1 MEATKKRKVQNGEQY
16 NHLFPKAKFN
26 EITIKRNA
34 SLIDTIVFIPK
45 VVHETQWQTKK
56 IAALLQGK
64 NVHETCSNIWHFV
77 YQHIAYNKDEDG
89 YEQIRS
95 PARAWH
101 DRFKGVDCDC
111 YSVFISTILN
121 NLHIKHSLRITK
133 YKTDSFQHIY
143 PIVPMPNGSH
153 ITIDCV
159 VNQFNYEEPYSEK
172 KDYQMNLQYL
182 NGVNDDDQFFAE
194 TQHTSTDDALF
205 GNWNDDDLSGDLG
218 KFRLHLKEKL
228 KKGLHFINRINPGAV
243 LLRNGVLAS
252 LKLNLFKVAQRMKW
266 AYLTPE
272 QAQQKGI
279 ILDKYYQLV
288 KVKDKLEKIFYGAG
302 GKPDN
307 FRHAMLK
314 GKGNK
319 HRDIAVFGLGNMDD
333 ATMLQLTPSTTVEE
347 LLGVEMYQSENVE
360 GLEDLQGFG
369 ALGEP
374 VTAAAAIAAASGIMA
389 SIAVV
394 IKGIGNIFHP
404 SATDTGTKD
413 FNENELEK
421 HEDVNA
427 ADVDAATQDA
437 IKVNAANIN
446 NDDNNNAA
454 AKNNTTIP
462 TDDGGNNQRL
472 MMTNITD
479 DKKKEAKPE
488 DEQGFWDK
496 NKKWIKP
503 VASIAGGVALFTIA
517 ILALKPKPMPST
529 KPINQPALSGTTTSR
544 KRNKKQH
551 QQKKAVALM

>member
-1 MEATKKRKVQNGEQY
+1 MEATTKRKVASGEQY
-16 NHLFPKAKFN
+16 THLFPKAKLD

-34 SLIDTIVFIPK
+34 NLTDTIVFIPK
-45 VVHETQWQTKK
+45 VVHETEWQTKK
-56 IAALLQGK
+56 IAALLKGK

-77 YQHIAYNKDEDG
+77 YRHIAYNKDEDG

-101 DRFKGVDCDC
+101 DRFQGVDCDC
-111 YSVFISTILN
+111 YSVFISTILS

-143 PIVPMPNGSH
+143 PIVPMPNGSY

-172 KDYQMNLQYL
+172 KDYPMNLQYL
-182 NGVNDDDQFFAE
+182 NGVNDDDRFFTE
-194 TQHTSTDDALF
+194 LQNKSNDNALL
-205 GNWNDDDLSGDLG
+205 GNWQNDDLLGDLG
-218 KFRLHLKEKL
+218 RFRLKDFL

-279 ILDKYYQLV
+279 ILDKYNQLV

-319 HRDIAVFGLGNMDD
+319 HRDIAVFGLGSMDD
-333 ATMLQLTPSTTVEE
+333 SALLHLTPSTTMEE
-347 LLGVEMYQSENVE
+347 LLGVEMYHSENVE

-374 VTAAAAIAAASGIMA
+374 ISASAAIAAASGVMA
-389 SIAVV
+389 SIAAVV
-394 IKGIGNIFHP
+394 KGIGNIFHP

-413 FNENELEK
+413 FNENELAK
-421 HEDVNA
+421 PDDVNA
-427 ADVDAATQDA
+427 ADVDAATKDMT
-437 IKVNAANIN
+437 KSNTSDSNT
-446 NDDNNNAA
+446 NDVTA
-454 AKNNTTIP
+454 TTP
-462 TDDGGNNQRL
+462 TDADNNQR
-472 MMTNITD
+472 MMAVNTPD
-479 DKKKEAKPE
+479 DKNTPPPPKP
-488 DEQGFWDK
+488 DEQKGFWEK
-496 NKKWIKP
+496 NKSWIKP
-503 VASIAGGVALFTIA
+503 VASVAAGVTLFGIAYI
-517 ILALKPKPMPST
+517 ALKPKPVPAV
-529 KPINQPALSGTTTSR
+529 NQSNQTVLSGTTTPR
-544 KRNKKQH
+544 KRKKKNKKQH
-551 QQKKAVALM
+551 KKAVALM